1 MKSVL
6 ADLALTGVV
15 RQLDIFKLKLIKK
28 TNEEGIISSQKYFA
42 PAKELIAGCALSCPI
57 H

>member
-15 RQLDIFKLKLIKK
+15 RQLDIFKFKLIKK

-42 PAKELIAGCALSCPI
+42 PVKELIAGYTLSCLL